1 MVENIHDGIIEAP
14 TGVLYPDDY
23 VDETEIIDIGTKLL
37 KIVKQIDASF
47 AGMITN
53 TYFVCMFEATATL
66 YTALTIVFA
75 PYSNSLMLCSTG
87 CCSVAILCIFRLYLI
102 TNSVHDLSLSMRY
115 CSDELDTYTF
125 KKKDLDVY
133 VIELLR
139 QRMKC
144 NSESPIT
151 PFSAFGVST
160 STLVGVSGVI
170 TTYLIVLL
178 QFKVS
183 ELSSTPQCPDS
194 IHGLNN
200 SLSNATY

>member
-1 MVENIHDGIIEAP
+1 MVENIHDGIIE
-14 TGVLYPDDY
+14 THDVVIYPDDY
-23 VDETEIIDIGTKLL
+23 VDEIELIDIGIKLL
-37 KIVKQIDASF
+37 KIVRQIDASF
-47 AGMITN
+47 AGLITN

-75 PYSNSLMLCSTG
+75 PYSNSLMMCSTG

-115 CSDELDTYTF
+115 CSNELDTYTF
-125 KKKDLDVY
+125 KKKDLDVH

-139 QRMKC
+139 QRMKS

-151 PFSAFGVST
+151 PFSAFTVST

-183 ELSSTPQCPDS
+183 ELS
-194 IHGLNN
+194 
-200 SLSNATY
+200 

>member
-1 MVENIHDGIIEAP
+1 MV
-14 TGVLYPDDY
+14 TYPDDY

-87 CCSVAILCIFRLYLI
+87 VCSVAILCIFRLYLI
-102 TNSVHDLSLSMRY
+102 TNSAHDLSLSMRY
-115 CSDELDTYTF
+115 CSNELDTYTF
-125 KKKDLDVY
+125 KKKDLDVH

-139 QRMKC
+139 QRMRC

-151 PFSAFGVST
+151 PFSAFSVST

-183 ELSSTPQCPDS
+183 ELSSTPQCPSS

-200 SLSNATY
+200 SLSNATYYV

>member
-1 MVENIHDGIIEAP
+1 MAI
-14 TGVLYPDDY
+14 YPDDY
-23 VDETEIIDIGTKLL
+23 VDETEIIDIGIKLL

-87 CCSVAILCIFRLYLI
+87 VCSVAILCIFRLYLI

-115 CSDELDTYTF
+115 CSNELDTYNF
-125 KKKDLDVY
+125 KKKDLDVH

-144 NSESPIT
+144 NSEAPIT
-151 PFSAFGVST
+151 PFSAFSVST

-183 ELSSTPQCPDS
+183 ELSSSTPQCPES
-194 IHGLNN
+194 VHCLNN
-200 SLSNATY
+200 SLSNATFYV

>member
-1 MVENIHDGIIEAP
+1 M
-14 TGVLYPDDY
+14 
-23 VDETEIIDIGTKLL
+23 KLL
-37 KIVKQIDASF
+37 KIVKQIDASL
-47 AGMITN
+47 AGLITN

-75 PYSNSLMLCSTG
+75 PYSHSLMLCSTG

-102 TNSVHDLSLSMRY
+102 TNSVHDLSLTMRY

-125 KKKDLDVY
+125 KKQDSDVH

-151 PFSAFGVST
+151 PFSAFRVST

-183 ELSSTPQCPDS
+183 ELSSTTQCPDS

-200 SLSNATY
+200 SLSNATYYV

>member
-1 MVENIHDGIIEAP
+1 M
-14 TGVLYPDDY
+14 
-23 VDETEIIDIGTKLL
+23 K
-37 KIVKQIDASF
+37 
-47 AGMITN
+47 
-53 TYFVCMFEATATL
+53 
-66 YTALTIVFA
+66 
-75 PYSNSLMLCSTG
+75 
-87 CCSVAILCIFRLYLI
+87 
-102 TNSVHDLSLSMRY
+102 Y
-115 CSDELDTYTF
+115 CSNELDTHIF
-125 KKKDLDVY
+125 KNNDLDAHI
-133 VIELLR
+133 IELLR

-151 PFSAFGVST
+151 PFSAFSVST

-200 SLSNATY
+200 SLSKATYHE

>member
-1 MVENIHDGIIEAP
+1 M
-14 TGVLYPDDY
+14 
-23 VDETEIIDIGTKLL
+23 KLL
-37 KIVKQIDASF
+37 KITKQLDASF
-47 AGMITN
+47 AGLITN
-53 TYFVCMFEATATL
+53 TYFVCIFEATATL
-66 YTALTIVFA
+66 YTALTVVFA

-87 CCSVAILCIFRLYLI
+87 CCSMAILCIFRLYLI

-115 CSDELDTYTF
+115 CSNELDTYNF
-125 KKKDLDVY
+125 KKKGLDAH

-144 NSESPIT
+144 NGESPIT
-151 PFSAFGVST
+151 PFSAFSVST

-183 ELSSTPQCPDS
+183 ELSSTPQCPYS

-200 SLSNATY
+200 SLSDATYYV

>member
-1 MVENIHDGIIEAP
+1 MAI
-14 TGVLYPDDY
+14 YPDDY
-23 VDETEIIDIGTKLL
+23 VDETEIVDNGIKLL
-37 KIVKQIDASF
+37 KIIKQIDASF
-47 AGMITN
+47 AGLITN

-87 CCSVAILCIFRLYLI
+87 CCSVAIMCIFRLYLI
-102 TNSVHDLSLSMRY
+102 TNSVLDLSLSMRY
-115 CSDELDTYTF
+115 CSNELDTYTF
-125 KKKDLDVY
+125 KKKDLDVH

-151 PFSAFGVST
+151 PFSAFSVST

-183 ELSSTPQCPDS
+183 ELSSSPQCPDS
-194 IHGLNN
+194 IDVLNN
-200 SLSNATY
+200 SLLNATYCT